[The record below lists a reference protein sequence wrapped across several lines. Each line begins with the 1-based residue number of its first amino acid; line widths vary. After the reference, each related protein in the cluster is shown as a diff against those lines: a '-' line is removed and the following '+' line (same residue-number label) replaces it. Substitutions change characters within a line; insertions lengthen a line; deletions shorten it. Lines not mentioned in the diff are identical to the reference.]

1 VPARR
6 NGSLVALGALSGVAA
21 LGFAR
26 LFGDSTWVLPALVA
40 VLGAHGLGALTR
52 RWPAVLALVAS
63 VVGMALLL
71 CWVVA
76 GHTTFFGLPTQATL
90 TALGGAW
97 EDGIDGFRNAV
108 APTPVTSGLLLLAV
122 GGTWLCATAADW
134 LAFRA
139 EATLTAI
146 VPPFV
151 LYVVSAALGTA
162 GLKGPVT
169 FAFVVTALIFVAT
182 HHAAAL
188 PTAWFAGRT
197 PPPGLVRMALGGAP
211 VAVVVAV
218 AGLVLGPSLPGA
230 RADALLDL
238 RGSGGNG
245 DESRITVSPLVDLKP
260 RLTAN
265 PPAELFTVRAP
276 VPIYWRLTSLD
287 TFDGRI
293 WSSRG
298 TYRPAS
304 GRLPEQRQD
313 KALVYKV
320 RQDFAISRLDSFWL
334 PAAYRPTHIDLS
346 GARVNAESLTL
357 LTEAESAAGLSYQVE
372 SAIPRY
378 GPADLAQAPAG
389 IPPELAAYGQLPPDF
404 PEDVRDLARNVTAEA
419 AGPYEKALALQDYL
433 RNNYKY
439 DETAPAGHSDDHL
452 RYFLFR
458 SRIGYCEQF
467 AGAFG
472 AMARAIGL
480 PTRVAVGFTPG
491 QYDQTLD
498 AWRVTTREAHAWP
511 EVHVNGQGWV
521 AFEPTPGRYEPNPT
535 NYTGTYNPD
544 ANPITRE
551 TTTSTAAG
559 GNEPTASTSRPKTS
573 GREDAGDDAATPSL
587 SEKVAGWVP
596 AVALAVALVGALL
609 SVPPLLKRRRR
620 HRRRG
625 AGSARARVTGAWSE
639 AIDRLRETGTT
650 PTAAATPIEFARGS
664 AVGAEA
670 GTSLRSLAGLFTK
683 ALYSDAGP
691 SDDEASQ
698 AWEAVE
704 HLSRALDTGDSR
716 LGRWRRRL
724 NPVPLMLREPTP
736 A

>member
-1 VPARR
+1 
-6 NGSLVALGALSGVAA
+6 VAA
-21 LGFAR
+21 LGYAR
-26 LFGDSTWVLPALVA
+26 LFADSSWVLPALVA
-40 VLGAHGLGALTR
+40 VVGAHGLGALTR
-52 RWPAVLALVAS
+52 RWPTALAFLAS
-63 VVGMALLL
+63 VAGLVLLL

-90 TALGGAW
+90 DALGQAW
-97 EDGIDGFRNAV
+97 QSGIEAFRDTV
-108 APTPVTSGLLLLAV
+108 APTAVTDGLLLLAV
-122 GGTWLCATAADW
+122 GGTWVCATAADW

-146 VPPFV
+146 VPLFV

-162 GLKGPVT
+162 GLQAPVT

-211 VAVVVAV
+211 VAVVVAL

-230 RADALLDL
+230 RAAALLDL
-238 RGSGGNG
+238 RGSGGSG

-260 RLTAN
+260 RLTAT
-265 PPAELFTVRAP
+265 PPAELFTVRTP
-276 VPIYWRLTSLD
+276 VPVYWRLTSLD
-287 TFDGRI
+287 SFDGRI

-304 GRLPEQRQD
+304 GRLPEDRGEQ
-313 KALVYKV
+313 ALVYKV
-320 RQDFAISRLDSFWL
+320 RQDFEISRLDSFWL
-334 PAAYRPTHIDLS
+334 PAAYRPVRIDLS

-378 GPADLAQAPAG
+378 GSADLAQAPGG
-389 IPPELAAYGQLPPDF
+389 ISPEFAPFVQLPAEFPDDVRELA
-404 PEDVRDLARNVTAEA
+404 RSVTAEA
-419 AGPYEKALALQDYL
+419 DGPYEKALALQDYL

-467 AGAFG
+467 AGAF
-472 AMARAIGL
+472 AALARAMGL

-491 QYDQTLD
+491 QYDASLD
-498 AWRVTTREAHAWP
+498 ALRVTTREAHAWP
-511 EVHVNGQGWV
+511 EVHFTGLGWV

-535 NYTGTYNPD
+535 NYTGTYNPE
-544 ANPITRE
+544 ANPIRRE
-551 TTTSTAAG
+551 STTTTLAAG
-559 GNEPTASTSRPKTS
+559 DTPPGATPKTS
-573 GREDAGDDAATPSL
+573 PTGEENGGDEATPSL
-587 SEKVAGWVP
+587 GRQVAGWVP
-596 AVALAVALVGALL
+596 EALAAVALVGGLL

-620 HRRRG
+620 SRRRG

-639 AIDRLRETGTT
+639 AIDRLREVGTA
-650 PTAAATPIEFARGS
+650 PVAAATPIEFAHRS
-664 AVGAEA
+664 AVGDDV
-670 GTSLRSLAGLFTK
+670 GSSLRSLAGLFTK

-691 SDDEASQ
+691 SDDEAGE

-704 HLSRALDTGDSR
+704 NLSRALDTDDS
-716 LGRWRRRL
+716 LVGRWRRRF
-724 NPVPLMLREPTP
+724 NPVTLVLREPAP

>member
-1 VPARR
+1 MSAQRH
-6 NGSLVALGALSGVAA
+6 GSLVALGALSGVAA
-21 LGFAR
+21 LGYAR
-26 LFGDSTWVLPALVA
+26 LFADSSWVLPALVA
-40 VLGAHGLGALTR
+40 VVGAHGLGALTR
-52 RWPAVLALVAS
+52 RWPTGLAFLASLAGLV
-63 VVGMALLL
+63 LLL

-76 GHTTFFGLPTQATL
+76 GHTTFFGLPTEATL
-90 TALGGAW
+90 TALGQAW
-97 EDGIDGFRNAV
+97 ESGIEGFRDTV
-108 APTPVTSGLLLLAV
+108 APTAVTDGLLLLAV
-122 GGTWLCATAADW
+122 GGTWVCATAADW

-146 VPPFV
+146 VPLFV

-162 GLKGPVT
+162 GLQGPVT

-230 RADALLDL
+230 RASALLDL
-238 RGSGGNG
+238 RGSGGSG

-260 RLTAN
+260 RLTAT
-265 PPAELFTVRAP
+265 PPAELFTVRTP
-276 VPIYWRLTSLD
+276 VPVYWRLTSLD
-287 TFDGRI
+287 SFDGRI

-304 GRLPEQRQD
+304 GRLPEDRTEQ
-313 KALVYKV
+313 ALVYKV
-320 RQDFAISRLDSFWL
+320 TQDFDISRLDSFWL
-334 PAAYRPTHIDLS
+334 PAAYRPTRIDLS

-378 GPADLAQAPAG
+378 GSADLAQAPGG
-389 IPPELAAYGQLPPDF
+389 ISPEFAPFVQLPAEFPD
-404 PEDVRDLARNVTAEA
+404 DVRTLARNVSAEA
-419 AGPYEKALALQDYL
+419 DGPYEKALALQDYL

-458 SRIGYCEQF
+458 SKIGYCEQF
-467 AGAFG
+467 AGAF
-472 AMARAIGL
+472 AALARSIGL

-491 QYDQTLD
+491 SYDESFD
-498 AWRVTTREAHAWP
+498 VFRVTTREAHAWP
-511 EVHVNGQGWV
+511 EVHFTGLGWV

-535 NYTGTYNPD
+535 NYTGTYNPE
-544 ANPITRE
+544 ANPMRPA
-551 TTTSTAAG
+551 TTSTTSAADVTPPG
-559 GNEPTASTSRPKTS
+559 ATPRTRTPAGE
-573 GREDAGDDAATPSL
+573 EDAGDEATPSL
-587 SEKVAGWVP
+587 GRRVAGWVP
-596 AVALAVALVGALL
+596 EAMAAVALAGGLL
-609 SVPPLLKRRRR
+609 SVPPFLKRRRR
-620 HRRRG
+620 SRRRG
-625 AGSARARVTGAWSE
+625 AGNPRAKVTGAWSE
-639 AIDRLRETGTT
+639 AIDRLREAGTA
-650 PTAAATPIEFARGS
+650 PVAAATPIEFAQRS
-664 AVGAEA
+664 TVGADV
-670 GTSLRSLAGLFTK
+670 GTPLSRLANLFSK

-691 SDDEASQ
+691 SDTEASQ

-704 HLSRALDTGDSR
+704 SLNRALDSDDS
-716 LGRWRRRL
+716 LVGRWRRRL
-724 NPVPLMLREPTP
+724 NPLTLVLRDP
-736 A
+736 APA